1 MSKVKTKELIIC
13 IISLII
19 LALAITTNVFATTVD
34 NINELLGNN
43 TNEFNDIENEN
54 VLNNTTN
61 DVTNNTVHIPIKLV
75 WRIGPPAA
83 HGQISAYFGKVQS
96 DHYFMKNHPY
106 HYEHYVGRQQALKA
120 SFEEIKCI
128 VVFG

>member
-61 DVTNNTVHIPIKLV
+61 DVTNNSV
-75 WRIGPPAA
+75 
-83 HGQISAYFGKVQS
+83 
-96 DHYFMKNHPY
+96 NN
-106 HYEHYVGRQQALKA
+106 
-120 SFEEIKCI
+120 
-128 VVFG
+128 VVNNTINNVINNSTNNVTNNSTNNVANNNTAMPNIYLMNILILD